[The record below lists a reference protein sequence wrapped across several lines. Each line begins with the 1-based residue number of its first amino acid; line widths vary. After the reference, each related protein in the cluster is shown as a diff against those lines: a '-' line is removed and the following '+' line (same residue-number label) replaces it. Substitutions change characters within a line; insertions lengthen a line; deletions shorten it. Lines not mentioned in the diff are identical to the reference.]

1 MRRPDERVLR
11 DLAQQESRR
20 RPGRQLPHCP
30 VPYFSQHHCAVNAS
44 TPAIR
49 PPRDGDGP
57 RNPDVIALEAGTT
70 PQGALDTL
78 RGEDAAAYDS
88 FCETIAA
95 LYFMAPNVREKVGFP
110 GRLPKPAR
118 VEVTDLEDLLLPVLE
133 GGFVP
138 REVE

>member
-1 MRRPDERVLR
+1 MSIALLTPEERQKVAAIADVLIPPSPKGLSASEAGIAGPLLDVLETHVPERLALLRR
-11 DLAQQESRR
+11 
-20 RPGRQLPHCP
+20 
-30 VPYFSQHHCAVNAS
+30 
-44 TPAIR
+44 
-49 PPRDGDGP
+49 
-57 RNPDVIALEAGTT
+57 VIALEAGKT
-70 PQGALDTL
+70 PAGALKAL